1 MRSLEVQA
9 GACGHSAKITVH
21 KIDEYHVRVEIES
34 LCDEITAMNPDLARL
49 RWKGKGHEVFRPMND
64 SAVYRSAST
73 HIRHTACPIPS
84 AILKAIEVE
93 VGAAVPKDVTI
104 TFVSGEPKATDTPGG
119 SKPSEAIDT

>member
-9 GACGHSAKITVH
+9 GACGYTAKITIHQV
-21 KIDEYHVRVEIES
+21 DEHHVRVEIDS
-34 LCDEITAMNPDLARL
+34 LCDQITAMNRDLECL
-49 RWKGKGHEVFRPMND
+49 QWKGKGHEVFRPMND

-119 SKPSEAIDT
+119 STLSEAIDT

>member
-9 GACGHSAKITVH
+9 GACGYTAKITIHQV
-21 KIDEYHVRVEIES
+21 DEHHVRVEIDS
-34 LCDEITAMNPDLARL
+34 LCDQITAMNRDLECL
-49 RWKGKGHEVFRPMND
+49 QWKGKGHEVFRPMND

-93 VGAAVPKDVTI
+93 VGAALPKDVTI
-104 TFVSGEPKATDTPGG
+104 TFVSGEPRAD
-119 SKPSEAIDT
+119 